1 MLECKDKEQAVFYI
15 YRLYNL
21 KEVEHKSLRPPVE
34 VESLRTGG
42 RKSSKRKKAKDG
54 EEIKAENEDEGVEGG
69 TTPKST
75 PKKRRT
81 RKVSS
86 KSKVEEEI
94 GREAEEHGLPLED
107 VGDALEIDG
116 VDCGSG
122 DEEAAV
128 VEGEFEDVMGA
139 KGSRMPRSTK
149 RPLKQEPTKE

>member
-21 KEVEHKSLRPPVE
+21 KEVEHKALRPPVE

-42 RKSSKRKKAKDG
+42 RKSSKRKKAKAG
-54 EEIKAENEDEGVEGG
+54 EEIKDENEEEGAEDGM
-69 TTPKST
+69 TPKST

-81 RKVSS
+81 RKVSL
-86 KSKVEEEI
+86 KAKVDKEI
-94 GREAEEHGLPLED
+94 GREAEEHGIALED

-122 DEEAAV
+122 DEEAVV
-128 VEGEFEDVMGA
+128 VEAGVEDVKGA
-139 KGSRMPRSTK
+139 KGSRKSRS
-149 RPLKQEPTKE
+149 